1 MVNSWQVFAVLVANS
16 KHKKN
21 RPCRAAFVG
30 SSGFIGWLCDE
41 N

>member
-1 MVNSWQVFAVLVANS
+1 MFCCIGGKFKAQ
-16 KHKKN
+16 KN
-21 RPCRAAFVG
+21 RPYRAAFVG